1 MNSGDSHQGSEIHT
15 PESLV
20 GKKVLH
26 KFQVEGEE
34 KWYNGYVVSYNAVTH
49 LHEVAYDEEE
59 EYYYFNLLE
68 GIIQGDLIIND
79 WNIHEICLVGVK
91 ESTQWHLDASSD
103 TDSVHAV
110 FRVWS
115 EIAQE
120 FSGGYG
126 NHSSSGIAYQ
136 Q

>member
-59 EYYYFNLLE
+59 YYYFNLLE
-68 GIIQGDLIIND
+68 DISQGDLF
-79 WNIHEICLVGVK
+79 HEICLVGVK
-91 ESTQWHLDASSD
+91 KSTQWHLDASSD

-110 FRVWS
+110 FRCGQSYPRHAVVDMGT
-115 EIAQE
+115 IA
-120 FSGGYG
+120 
-126 NHSSSGIAYQ
+126 HLA
-136 Q
+136 

>member
-1 MNSGDSHQGSEIHT
+1 MLKKKKEKKLAVLREQINIRKKVLKQKVKIPFTHNRKQRQLSDIIRELSDFIAMNSGDSHQGSEIHT

-20 GKKVLH
+20 GRKVLH

-68 GIIQGDLIIND
+68 DISQGGLIIND
-79 WNIHEICLVGVK
+79 
-91 ESTQWHLDASSD
+91 
-103 TDSVHAV
+103 
-110 FRVWS
+110 
-115 EIAQE
+115 
-120 FSGGYG
+120 
-126 NHSSSGIAYQ
+126 
-136 Q
+136 